1 MKSTLAQAGIDTTK
15 FKAHSSKSASSSATY
30 EARVALPDIMEAED
44 WSTVST
50 FTKFYHRPVCESSF
64 ANAVLGQTE
73 QRSLAV
79 SSEE

>member
-1 MKSTLAQAGIDTTK
+1 MRLELLYLAA
-15 FKAHSSKSASSSATY
+15 
-30 EARVALPDIMEAED
+30 D

-50 FTKFYHRPVCESSF
+50 FTKFYNWPVCKDSF
-64 ANAVLGQTE
+64 AKVVLGQTE